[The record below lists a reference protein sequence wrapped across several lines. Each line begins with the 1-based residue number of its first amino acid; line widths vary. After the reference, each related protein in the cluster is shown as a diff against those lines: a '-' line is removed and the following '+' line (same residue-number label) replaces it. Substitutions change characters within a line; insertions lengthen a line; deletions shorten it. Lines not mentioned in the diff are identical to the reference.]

1 MPELTIKQ
9 VDAFTTKPFCGNPA
23 GVITEAD
30 GLTLDDMQKIAGAMN
45 LSETAFVTM
54 PESLDTCFR
63 FRFFTPSEEVDL
75 SGHATIATC
84 FALLEEGRI
93 PLRDGLNTIMI
104 DTNVGGVPID
114 IHYSTRYGST
124 GTSDDDGEGVRLV
137 IDKTSPGVLGKIMMH
152 QSIERY
158 RTSTVP
164 VDIIAGI
171 LGIDEGEILR
181 TGLPMEIIS
190 TGLDQLMIPVAH
202 KETILEM
209 HPDLIKLSL
218 MNGKYD
224 IHTNHIFSLD
234 TFDEECTTYARH
246 FAPYVGMWED
256 PATGTASAGLGTYL
270 FKHGIVT
277 SGAMVM
283 QQGKEIGSLA
293 RILVEVEDTSDE
305 TGRVKIGGLAATS
318 ITRKLN
324 IESGEVVV
332 A

>member
-30 GLTLDDMQKIAGAMN
+30 GLTIDDMQRIAGAMN
-45 LSETAFVTM
+45 LSETAFATM

-75 SGHATIATC
+75 SGHATIATS

-93 PLRDGLNTIMI
+93 PLKDGLNTIMI
-104 DTNVGGVPID
+104 DTNVGAVPID
-114 IHYSTRYGST
+114 IDYSTRHGSL
-124 GTSDDDGEGVRLV
+124 GTADEDRDGVRLTV
-137 IDKTSPGVLGKIMMH
+137 DKTNTGVLRKIMMH
-152 QSIERY
+152 QSIAHY

-164 VDIIAGI
+164 LETIAGI
-171 LGIDEGEILR
+171 LGIDESEILR
-181 TGLPMEIIS
+181 TGLPLEIIS
-190 TGLDQLMIPVAH
+190 TGLDQLMVPVAH
-202 KETILEM
+202 KETLLTM

-218 MNGKYD
+218 MNGKYG

-234 TFDEECTTYARH
+234 TFDEDCTTYARH
-246 FAPYVGMWED
+246 FAPAVGMWED

-270 FKHGIVT
+270 LRHGIVT

-283 QQGKEIGSLA
+283 QQGKERDSLA
-293 RILVEVEDTSDE
+293 RILVEVEDSSDE